1 MQVIGPIAS
10 RSALPGCRSPA
21 ALPGSPAGAGR
32 PNRRCPNSAAR
43 WRSARAA
50 CGRENRQPAAIIV
63 APCHSSQDPDAI
75 VLRVVALLLMAV

>member
-21 ALPGSPAGAGR
+21 GAGR
-32 PNRRCPNSAAR
+32 PNRRCPTSAAR

-50 CGRENRQPAAIIV
+50 CGRESRQPAAIIV
-63 APCHSSQDPDAI
+63 APCHSSQEPDAI
-75 VLRVVALLLMAV
+75 VLRVVALLLLAV